1 MNDGNNNAYLNSQIT
16 YCERTVGR
24 LPWWIRRPSG
34 DGDEVLL
41 EDVEVP
47 AQLGQNGRDG
57 FGGQVAGQDEEGA
70 LVVPLA
76 VNVLLLRELALLSQ
90 ALQFPVVRG
99 GEHGEQEPSDSEYL

>member
-1 MNDGNNNAYLNSQIT
+1 MP
-16 YCERTVGR
+16 R
-24 LPWWIRRPSG
+24 G
-34 DGDEVLL
+34 DGDKVLL
-41 EDVEVP
+41 EYVDVP
-47 AQLGQNGRDG
+47 AQLGHDGRDD
-57 FGGQVAGQDEEGA
+57 GGGHVAGQDEEGA